1 MFHFRSRLEGRISTC
16 CLLGTLLL
24 SCLASG
30 SQALTLSELYPY
42 GSQDEVLNKEATD
55 VSSPEIALTVPIVLF
70 QDTFGSVYV
79 NDNGL
84 LSFMTE
90 VSGMTVLMELSSNNI
105 FLLRFPPTTTASFR
119 FSTR

>member
-1 MFHFRSRLEGRISTC
+1 MITNSKMFHFRSRSLEGRITVTTSTC
-16 CLLGTLLL
+16 CLLLGTLLL
-24 SCLASG
+24 CSLSSRG
-30 SQALTLSELYPY
+30 TQALTLNELYPY
-42 GSQDEVLNKEATD
+42 GSQDEVLNREATD

-90 VSGMTVLMELSSNNI
+90 VNAVEQ
-105 FLLRFPPTTTASFR
+105 R
-119 FSTR
+119 